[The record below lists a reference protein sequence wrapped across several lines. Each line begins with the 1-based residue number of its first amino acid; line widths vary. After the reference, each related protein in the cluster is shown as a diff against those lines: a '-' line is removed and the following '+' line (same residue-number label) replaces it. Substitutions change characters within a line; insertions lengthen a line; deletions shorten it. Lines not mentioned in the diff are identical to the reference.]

1 MAGEHLKHHA
11 RRVVTG
17 LDDKGRSSIVSDGL
31 AESRLAT
38 EAFTRSVI
46 WQATSVP
53 TPAMAENALGDEAVV
68 APPARGYSYV
78 ITSFPPDSE
87 WDYEAGYAKA
97 LADAGVADEG
107 GTPGMH
113 QTDTI
118 DIVTVISGEV
128 WAVVETGE
136 TLMKPGD
143 TLVQR
148 GTRHAWRNRSDSPCV
163 IASVHVSI
171 VR

>member
-1 MAGEHLKHHA
+1 MAGEHLKHRA
-11 RRVVTG
+11 RRIITG
-17 LDDKGRSSIVSDGL
+17 LDHKNRSSFVSDGL

-38 EAFTRSVI
+38 KAFTRSVI

-53 TPAMAENALGDEAVV
+53 TPVMGENTLGDKAVV
-68 APPARGYSYV
+68 APPPGGYNYV

-87 WDYEAGYAKA
+87 WDYETGWARA
-97 LADAGVADEG
+97 LADAGVTDDG
-107 GTPGMH
+107 GIPGMH

-118 DIVTVISGEV
+118 DIVTVVSGEV
-128 WAVVETGE
+128 WALVETGE

-148 GTRHAWRNRSDSPCV
+148 GTKHAWRNRGDSPCI